1 MVDRTVEE
9 KKSLQK
15 RVLNS
20 VLFFAGVLLIAFGLL
35 ILRFVLTDKEA
46 AAKSVVVEADGSIVY
61 AVPLSDDQTIPV
73 QTEYGENIVRIE
85 NGKVFVE
92 SADCP
97 KQICVH
103 TAPIRDIGQT
113 IVCLPHRVVISVTSI
128 DLRKKEL
135 KSFPKARFSAIF
147 LTIFQK

>member
-1 MVDRTVEE
+1 M
-9 KKSLQK
+9 
-15 RVLNS
+15 LNS

-128 DLRKKEL
+128 DLRKKE
-135 KSFPKARFSAIF
+135 
-147 LTIFQK
+147 

>member
-35 ILRFVLTDKEA
+35 ILRFVLIDKEA

-97 KQICVH
+97 RQICVH

-128 DLRKKEL
+128 DLRKKE
-135 KSFPKARFSAIF
+135 
-147 LTIFQK
+147 

>member
-128 DLRKKEL
+128 DLRKKE
-135 KSFPKARFSAIF
+135 
-147 LTIFQK
+147 

>member
-97 KQICVH
+97 RQICVH

-128 DLRKKEL
+128 DLRKKE
-135 KSFPKARFSAIF
+135 
-147 LTIFQK
+147 